1 MMNIP
6 SMATQNSVLPQ
17 MEQNRLTSLMDRA
30 DDLDKKNTN
39 EELMS
44 LSRQFESIFIHQL
57 LKSMRST
64 IQKSGLFESHA
75 TRMYESMHDQELAN
89 LMSDKRSIGLADIV
103 YKDLLRM
110 EGKRGQSKSEG
121 NPSIQHSN
129 QSIDSL
135 G

>member
-1 MMNIP
+1 MNIP
-6 SMATQNSVLPQ
+6 AMATQNSVLPQ
-17 MEQNRLTSLMDRA
+17 MEQNRLTGLMA
-30 DDLDKKNTN
+30 QANLDKNNTN

-57 LKSMRST
+57 LKSMRAT

-75 TRMYESMHDQELAN
+75 TRMYESMHDQELAS
-89 LMSDKRSIGLADIV
+89 LMSEKRSIGLADII

-110 EGKRGQSKSEG
+110 EEKRDQSTSES
-121 NPSIQHSN
+121 NTSIQHSN

>member
-1 MMNIP
+1 MNIP
-6 SMATQNSVLPQ
+6 AIATQNSVLPQ
-17 MEQNRLTSLMDRA
+17 MEQNRLTGLMA
-30 DDLDKKNTN
+30 QANLDKNNTN

-75 TRMYESMHDQELAN
+75 TRMYESMHDQELAS
-89 LMSDKRSIGLADIV
+89 LMSEKRSIGLADII

-110 EGKRGQSKSEG
+110 EEKRDQSTSES
-121 NPSIQHSN
+121 NTSIQHSN

>member
-1 MMNIP
+1 MNIP
-6 SMATQNSVLPQ
+6 AMATQNSVLPQ
-17 MEQNRLTSLMDRA
+17 MEQNRLTGLMA
-30 DDLDKKNTN
+30 QANLDKNNTN

-75 TRMYESMHDQELAN
+75 TRMYESMHDQELAS
-89 LMSDKRSIGLADIV
+89 LMSEQRSIGLADIV

-110 EGKRGQSKSEG
+110 EEKRDQSTSES
-121 NPSIQHSN
+121 NISIQHSN

>member
-1 MMNIP
+1 MNIP
-6 SMATQNSVLPQ
+6 AMATQNSVLPQ
-17 MEQNRLTSLMDRA
+17 MEQNRLTGLMA
-30 DDLDKKNTN
+30 QANLDKNNTN

-75 TRMYESMHDQELAN
+75 TKMYESMHDQELAS
-89 LMSDKRSIGLADIV
+89 LMSEKRSIGLADII

-110 EGKRGQSKSEG
+110 EEKRDQSASES
-121 NPSIQHSN
+121 NTSIQHSN

>member
-1 MMNIP
+1 MNIP
-6 SMATQNSVLPQ
+6 AMATQNSVLPQ
-17 MEQNRLTSLMDRA
+17 MEQNRLTGLMA
-30 DDLDKKNTN
+30 QANLDKNNTN

-64 IQKSGLFESHA
+64 VQKSGLFESHA
-75 TRMYESMHDQELAN
+75 TRMYESMHDQELAS
-89 LMSDKRSIGLADIV
+89 LMSEKRSIGLADII

-129 QSIDSL
+129 QTIDSL

>member
-1 MMNIP
+1 MNIP
-6 SMATQNSVLPQ
+6 AMATQNSVLPQ
-17 MEQNRLTSLMDRA
+17 MEQNRLTGLMA
-30 DDLDKKNTN
+30 QANLDKNNTN

-64 IQKSGLFESHA
+64 VQKSGLFESHA
-75 TRMYESMHDQELAN
+75 TRMYESMHDQELAG
-89 LMSDKRSIGLADIV
+89 LMSEKRSIGLADIV

-110 EGKRGQSKSEG
+110 EEKRDQSASES
-121 NPSIQHSN
+121 NTSIQHSN

>member
-1 MMNIP
+1 MNIP
-6 SMATQNSVLPQ
+6 AMATQNSVLPQ
-17 MEQNRLTSLMDRA
+17 MEQNRLTGLMA
-30 DDLDKKNTN
+30 QANLDKNNTN

-44 LSRQFESIFIHQL
+44 VSRQFESIFIHQL

-75 TRMYESMHDQELAN
+75 TRMYESMHDQELAS
-89 LMSDKRSIGLADIV
+89 LMSEKRSIGLADII

-110 EGKRGQSKSEG
+110 EEKRDQSASES
-121 NPSIQHSN
+121 NTSIQHSN

>member
-1 MMNIP
+1 MNIP
-6 SMATQNSVLPQ
+6 AMATQNSVLPQ
-17 MEQNRLTSLMDRA
+17 MEQNRLTGLMA
-30 DDLDKKNTN
+30 QANLDKNNTN

-75 TRMYESMHDQELAN
+75 TRMYESMHDQELAS
-89 LMSDKRSIGLADIV
+89 LMSEKRSIGLADII

-110 EGKRGQSKSEG
+110 EEKRDQSTSES
-121 NPSIQHSN
+121 NISIQHSN

>member
-1 MMNIP
+1 MNIP
-6 SMATQNSVLPQ
+6 AIATQNSVLPQ
-17 MEQNRLTSLMDRA
+17 MEQNRLTGLMA
-30 DDLDKKNTN
+30 QANLDKNNTN

-57 LKSMRST
+57 LKSMRAT

-75 TRMYESMHDQELAN
+75 TRMYESMHDQELAS
-89 LMSDKRSIGLADIV
+89 LMSEKRSIGLADII

-110 EGKRGQSKSEG
+110 EEKRDQSTSES
-121 NPSIQHSN
+121 NTSIQHSN

>member
-1 MMNIP
+1 MNIP
-6 SMATQNSVLPQ
+6 AMATQNSVLPQ
-17 MEQNRLTSLMDRA
+17 MEQNRLTGLMA
-30 DDLDKKNTN
+30 QANLDKNNTN

-75 TRMYESMHDQELAN
+75 TRMYESMHDQELAS
-89 LMSDKRSIGLADIV
+89 LMSEKRSIGLADII

-110 EGKRGQSKSEG
+110 EEKRDQSASES
-121 NPSIQHSN
+121 NTSIQHSN